1 MPSRPCYCCYCL
13 LLPPHP
19 TLSAMNTAARMQTHG
34 KEMHCHIGEAT
45 AKLLVGDKSFHI
57 ERRGKLS
64 VKGKGTMQ
72 TYFLRKA
79 GSDTA
84 IAHVDEEEY
93 DTAPP
98 TSRNHSYTLSVYT
111 DDQDNSSLPTR

>member
-1 MPSRPCYCCYCL
+1 
-13 LLPPHP
+13 
-19 TLSAMNTAARMQTHG
+19 MNTAARMQTHG

-79 GSDTA
+79 GSGTA
-84 IAHVDEEEY
+84 IAHDDDEWA
-93 DTAPP
+93 TAPP
-98 TSRNHSYTLSVYT
+98 THISSRNHSSTLSVYT
-111 DDQDNSSLPTR
+111 DDRDNSSLPTR